1 MSWHYE
7 QYEIAASPMFQVW
20 FENAETKQRIL
31 VYIPSTG
38 IFHNAKQ
45 RTKAEDVRK
54 IAGELRKVFKKILD

>member
-7 QYEIAASPMFQVW
+7 QYRIAASPMFQVS
-20 FENAETKQRIL
+20 FENAETKQQIL

-45 RTKAEDVRK
+45 RTTTEDVTK
-54 IAGELRKVFKKILD
+54 IAEELRKVFKKILD

>member
-7 QYEIAASPMFQVW
+7 KYEIAASPMIQVW
-20 FENAETKQRIL
+20 FENAETKQRIM

-45 RTKAEDVRK
+45 RTTAADVKK
-54 IAGELRKVFKKILD
+54 ISEELRKVFKKILD